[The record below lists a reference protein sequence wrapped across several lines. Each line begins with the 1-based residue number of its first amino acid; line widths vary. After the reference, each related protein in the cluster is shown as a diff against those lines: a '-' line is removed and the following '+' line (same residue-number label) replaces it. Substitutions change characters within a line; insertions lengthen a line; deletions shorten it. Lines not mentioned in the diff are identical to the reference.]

1 MDHLPEA
8 LYRAANT
15 RAADRRAVSEFGL
28 ADGVLMERAGSAAF
42 ALLRERFPR
51 ARRIGVVC
59 GPGNNGGDG
68 YVLARLAGE
77 AGLAVTALSLANTVE
92 PKGDAL
98 AARDA
103 WRKTGGTVQ
112 ILSAEQ
118 LQACDVIV
126 DALFGTGLER
136 PLEGEWRAAVEAMNA
151 SGRPIF
157 AIDIP
162 SGLHADTGRVL
173 GAAVRA
179 ALTLSFIGLKAGL
192 FTGQG
197 REHSGLILF
206 NDLGVP
212 DAVFAGV
219 TPLARRITGRNLQGL
234 LAPRRR
240 HAHKGDAGR
249 VLIAGG
255 QPGMPG
261 AVRLAG
267 EAAYRAGAGLVVLA
281 THPAHAALIGAA
293 RPELIAH
300 GVNDATAMQ
309 SLLAGAQALAIGP
322 GLGQGE
328 WARALWQ
335 ALLAANVP
343 VVVDADALN
352 LLAAQPCARADWV
365 LTPHPGE
372 AARLLGVSVA
382 DIQTDRFAAVRAI
395 VQRYG
400 GVCVLKGSGTLIATA
415 MDGGRF
421 GLLPSRGIT
430 PSMEGRSA
438 GREAVSSE
446 GGLIHWTTAGA
457 AFPPVKDEPTF
468 WLCDRGNPG
477 MGTGGSG
484 DVLTG
489 VIAALLAQ
497 GLKPYDAARLG
508 VWAHASAGD
517 LAVASGERGVLASD
531 LLNPLREAINNIA
544 THAT

>member
-8 LYRAANT
+8 LYRAADT
-15 RAADRRAVSEFGL
+15 RAADQRAASEYGL
-28 ADGVLMERAGSAAF
+28 AGGVLMERAGKAAF

-51 ARRIGVVC
+51 ARRITVVC

-68 YVLARLAGE
+68 YVLARLARE
-77 AGLAVTALSLANTVE
+77 AGLEAAVQSPADTAEL
-92 PKGDAL
+92 KGDAAVAR
-98 AARDA
+98 AAWHKA
-103 WRKTGGTVQ
+103 GGMVQ
-112 ILSAEQ
+112 AFSVER

-136 PLEGEWRAAVEAMNA
+136 PLEGAWRAAIEAMNA
-151 SGRPIF
+151 SGRPVF

-179 ALTLSFIGLKAGL
+179 VLTLSFIGLKAGL

-206 NDLGVP
+206 DDLGVP
-212 DAVFAGV
+212 DAVFTGV
-219 TPLARRITGRNLQGL
+219 TPLARRITERNLRGL
-234 LAPRRR
+234 LAPRAR

-249 VLIAGG
+249 VLVVGG

-261 AVRLAG
+261 AVRLTG

-281 THPAHAALIGAA
+281 THPAHAASIGAA
-293 RPELIAH
+293 RPELIAY
-300 GVNDATAMQ
+300 GVNDAQTIQ
-309 SLLAGAQALAIGP
+309 SLLTGAHALAVGP

-328 WARALWQ
+328 WGRGLWQ
-335 ALLAANVP
+335 AALAADKP
-343 VVVDADALN
+343 LIVDADALN
-352 LLAAQPCARADWV
+352 LLAAQPSSHADWV

-382 DIQTDRFAAVRAI
+382 EIQADRFAAVRAI
-395 VQRYG
+395 AQRYS
-400 GVCVLKGSGTLIATA
+400 GVCVLKGSGTLIATN
-415 MDGGRF
+415 DDQP
-421 GLLPSRGIT
+421 L
-430 PSMEGRSA
+430 
-438 GREAVSSE
+438 
-446 GGLIHWTTAGA
+446 
-457 AFPPVKDEPTF
+457 

-477 MGTGGSG
+477 LASGGTG

-489 VIAALLAQ
+489 AIAALLAQ
-497 GLKPYDAARLG
+497 GLAPFEAARLG

-517 LAVASGERGVLASD
+517 RVAANGERGMMASD
-531 LLNPLREAINNIA
+531 LLQPLRNILNGIVLHVA
-544 THAT
+544 

>member
-8 LYRAANT
+8 LYTAADT
-15 RAADRRAVSEFGL
+15 RAADLRAASEHGL
-28 ADGVLMERAGSAAF
+28 AGGVLMERAGNAAF

-51 ARRIGVVC
+51 ARRLAVVC

-68 YVLARLAGE
+68 YVVARLAKQ
-77 AGLAVTALSLANTVE
+77 AGLTVTVLSPSTSAGAAAPAHPCARGIGTSCTAQAHPSASVV
-92 PKGDAL
+92 GDAA
-98 AARDA
+98 AARAA
-103 WRKTGGTVQ
+103 WHKAGGTVQ
-112 ILSAEQ
+112 VFSVERLLVS
-118 LQACDVIV
+118 DVVV

-136 PLEGEWRAAVEAMNA
+136 PLEGAWRTAIEAMNA

-206 NDLGVP
+206 DDLGIP
-212 DAVFAGV
+212 DAVFTGI
-219 TPLARRITGRNLQGL
+219 TPLARRITARNLRGL
-234 LAPRRR
+234 LAPRVR

-249 VLIAGG
+249 VLMVGG

-261 AVRLAG
+261 AARLAG
-267 EAAYRAGAGLVVLA
+267 EATYRAGAGLVVLA
-281 THPAHAALIGAA
+281 THPAHAASIGAA
-293 RPELIAH
+293 RPELIAY
-300 GVNDATAMQ
+300 GVNDASAIQ
-309 SLLAGAQALAIGP
+309 LLLAGACAEHGRSTHALAIGP

-328 WARALWQ
+328 WGRGLWQ
-335 ALLAANVP
+335 AVLAVEKP
-343 VVVDADALN
+343 LVVDADALN
-352 LLAAQPCARADWV
+352 LLAAQPTFRADWV

-382 DIQTDRFAAVRAI
+382 EIEADRFAAVRAI
-395 VQRYG
+395 AQRYG
-400 GVCVLKGSGTLIATA
+400 GVCVLKGSGTLVT
-415 MDGGRF
+415 MQG
-421 GLLPSRGIT
+421 
-430 PSMEGRSA
+430 E
-438 GREAVSSE
+438 SS
-446 GGLIHWTTAGA
+446 I
-457 AFPPVKDEPTF
+457 

-477 MGTGGSG
+477 LATGGSG

-489 VIAALLAQ
+489 AIAALLAQ
-497 GLKPYDAARLG
+497 GLAPIDAARLG

-517 LAVASGERGVLASD
+517 RAAASGERGVMASD
-531 LLNPLREAINNIA
+531 LLAPLRDVINSLVA
-544 THAT
+544 HAD

>member
-8 LYRAANT
+8 LYRAADT
-15 RAADRRAVSEFGL
+15 RAADRRAASEHGL
-28 ADGVLMERAGSAAF
+28 AGGVLMERAGREAF

-51 ARRIGVVC
+51 ARRVAVVC

-68 YVLARLAGE
+68 YVLARLAKE
-77 AGLAVTALSLANTVE
+77 AGLAATVLSPANTAGAQAH
-92 PKGDAL
+92 PTTAGGDAA

-103 WRKTGGTVQ
+103 WCKAGGTVQ
-112 ILSAEQ
+112 AFSTEH
-118 LQACDVIV
+118 LQACDAIV

-136 PLEGEWRAAVEAMNA
+136 PLEGEWRAAIEAMNA
-151 SGRPIF
+151 SGRPVF

-197 REHSGLILF
+197 REYSGLILF
-206 NDLGVP
+206 DDLGVP
-212 DAVFAGV
+212 DVVFTGI
-219 TPLARRITGRNLQGL
+219 TPLARRVTQRNLRGL
-234 LAPRRR
+234 LTPRVR

-249 VLIAGG
+249 VLVVGG

-261 AVRLAG
+261 AARLAG

-281 THPAHAALIGAA
+281 THPAHAASIGAA
-293 RPELIAH
+293 RPELIAY
-300 GVNDATAMQ
+300 GVNDALGIQ
-309 SLLAGAQALAIGP
+309 PLFAGAHALAIGP

-328 WARALWQ
+328 WGRGLWQ
-335 ALLAANVP
+335 AVLAADKP
-343 VVVDADALN
+343 LVVDADALN
-352 LLAAQPCARADWV
+352 LLAAQPTSRADWI

-382 DIQTDRFAAVRAI
+382 EIEADRFAAVRAI
-395 VQRYG
+395 AQRYG
-400 GVCVLKGSGTLIATA
+400 GVCVLKGSGTVTTSHSE
-415 MDGGRF
+415 
-421 GLLPSRGIT
+421 PSI
-430 PSMEGRSA
+430 
-438 GREAVSSE
+438 
-446 GGLIHWTTAGA
+446 
-457 AFPPVKDEPTF
+457 

-477 MGTGGSG
+477 LATGGSG

-489 VIAALLAQ
+489 VIVALLAL
-497 GLKPYDAARLG
+497 GLAPIEAARLG

-517 LAVASGERGVLASD
+517 RVAVSGERGIMASD
-531 LLNPLREAINNIA
+531 LLAPLRNVINSIVA
-544 THAT
+544 HAA